1 MILLTVLYM
10 PAFGQT
16 ASIDWIKGAENL
28 TSYSIKSSV
37 TQTLKLFDTGA
48 NASSEKVTT
57 VTETTETVSVLN
69 LSSLE
74 AHASRSI
81 KNQMEMQGQP
91 AKTNTT
97 YVDFYQIGNSTY
109 RKNEI
114 GNWTHLV
121 DPRPEQDVWVGMDE
135 NNPVKVI
142 AGTLNQST
150 TEDLGSEAV
159 NGVDAYKFK
168 IVTGI
173 GDYINLYNTSFE
185 IAAKLTQYPMYLPS
199 VNRTE
204 LNETG
209 RMEKTIWISKR
220 SYLPVK
226 YQSLMSF
233 SMTPEIKGAIDPNTG
248 QMKMFNQ
255 SIRMGKVSVAIDA
268 SDLYYDFNKKVDITP
283 PKEALMEWNNQGI
296 ALYNQGKYDDAIK
309 AYDEA
314 IRLDQDAAD
323 VDKMI
328 RNLNDTSPSVREAAV
343 ETLKKLNDTRA
354 VEPLIQ
360 ALKDEDSRVRAGAAW
375 SLGNLGDTRA
385 VGLLIQT
392 LKDENMSVRWVAAV
406 SLGQLRDTQAVS
418 PLILALN
425 DADSYVRG
433 SAAESLGKLNDI
445 RAVEPLIQSL
455 NNEDLVVRW
464 RAAQSL
470 GKLNDTRAV
479 EPLIQAL
486 KDGDSSVRSEAAW
499 SLGKLNDSRAVEP
512 LILALKDAYYL
523 VRWNA
528 AWSLGELNDTRAV
541 EPLIQALKDKDSDGR
556 WRAAES
562 LGKLN
567 DLRAVEPLILA
578 LKDDDSDVQIHAA
591 ESLGKLNDIRAVEPL
606 ILALKDDDSDVQI
619 HAAESLGKLNDIRA
633 VEPLILA
640 LKDEYSSVRWWA
652 AWALGNLGDA
662 RAIEP
667 LKSVLND
674 EDEDE
679 VVREA
684 AADALTIWLDP
695 NYAGDWYSKGLALSG
710 QGKYGV
716 ASNVTMKS
724 FRSQY
729 ANEDSFALAL

>member
-1 MILLTVLYM
+1 MLCT

-16 ASIDWIKGAENL
+16 TATDWINGAENL

-37 TQTLKLFDTGA
+37 TQTLKLNPYPGA
-48 NASSEKVTT
+48 NSTSEKVTT
-57 VTETTETVSVLN
+57 VTETTETVAVLN

-74 AHASRSI
+74 AHASSST
-81 KNQMEMQGQP
+81 KNQMEMPGQP

-97 YVDFYQIGNSTY
+97 SVDFYQIGNSTY
-109 RKNEI
+109 MKDES

-121 DPRPEQDVWVGMDE
+121 DPRSAQKVWGPDK
-135 NNPVKVI
+135 NNQVTAI
-142 AGTLNQST
+142 AKTFCLSM
-150 TEDLGSEAV
+150 TEDLGSEDI
-159 NGVDAYKFK
+159 NGEDAYKLK

-173 GDYINLYNTSFE
+173 GDYINLYNTSFA
-185 IAAKLTQYPMYLPS
+185 IAAKVTQYPMYLPS

-209 RMEKTIWISKR
+209 KMEKTIWISKK

-226 YQSLMSF
+226 YHSIMSF

-255 SIRMGKVSVAIDA
+255 SIRLGAISFAIDT
-268 SDLYYDFNKKVDITP
+268 SDLYYDFNKKVAITP
-283 PKEALMEWNNQGI
+283 PKEALMDWNNQGI

-314 IRLDQDAAD
+314 IRLDPKYAAFWHNTGNALANQGNHDEAIRLDQVAAD

-328 RNLNDTSPSVREAAV
+328 QNLNDTSPSVREAAV
-343 ETLKKLNDTRA
+343 ETLKELNDTRA

-360 ALKDEDSRVRAGAAW
+360 ALKDEDS
-375 SLGNLGDTRA
+375 
-385 VGLLIQT
+385 
-392 LKDENMSVRWVAAV
+392 SVRE
-406 SLGQLRDTQAVS
+406 G
-418 PLILALN
+418 
-425 DADSYVRG
+425 
-433 SAAESLGKLNDI
+433 
-445 RAVEPLIQSL
+445 
-455 NNEDLVVRW
+455 
-464 RAAQSL
+464 
-470 GKLNDTRAV
+470 
-479 EPLIQAL
+479 
-486 KDGDSSVRSEAAW
+486 AAW
-499 SLGKLNDSRAVEP
+499 SLGKLNDSLAVVP
-512 LILALKDAYYL
+512 LILALKDTDYW

-541 EPLIQALKDKDSDGR
+541 EPLILALKDKDSDGR

-567 DLRAVEPLILA
+567 DIRAVEPLILA
-578 LKDDDSDVQIHAA
+578 LNDEDSDVQLHAA

-606 ILALKDDDSDVQI
+606 ILALNDEDSDVQL

-633 VEPLILA
+633 VEPLILT

-652 AWALGNLGDA
+652 AWALGNLGDI

-667 LKSVLND
+667 LKSALKD

-684 AADALTIWLDP
+684 AADALTIRLDP
-695 NYAGDWYSKGLALSG
+695 NYANAWYNKGLVLSG
-710 QGKYGV
+710 QGKYDEAIKAFDEAV
-716 ASNVTMKS
+716 RLDPN
-724 FRSQY
+724 Y
-729 ANEDSFALAL
+729 ADAWYNRGYALYNLGKYDEAIKCYDEVIRLIPNDAGAWYNKGKALYGQGNYDEAIKAYGETIRLDPKYFNARNNKNIGGAGRANLRKKYLLELH